1 MNDAYTAGIIDG
13 EGTITI
19 ANQDGYYYLRV
30 NVTMSDKGYRVLDFL
45 HREYGGMMGK
55 ERPSSGNTRASK
67 QWRVSNGDAAR
78 VINSVLSHLRLKREQ
93 ALVALQLW
101 DLIEEAPKK
110 SNGRTEWSDSMKASA
125 EVLKRRMGE
134 LNARGVNGPE
144 PQVVHEGAVAVW
156 KYGEWHEPEDDLFG
170 PVTFKGRLPV
180 SGSMRNGVAYE
191 LPTSAHHTDGS
202 GSLFSQLG
210 GKIREEE
217 EYQKIKLLHTPDT
230 TPGAGNKRIQGW
242 EGPQGLENQVL
253 AATTTQMRSCQS
265 TETSQTAHLSSTG
278 SPGKTLSGTQQQKNI
293 SVEGSC
299 SSSMCSH
306 PTTSEA
312 RLLKTPTAQL
322 AVNGGSQ
329 HPDKR
334 KAGGHG
340 PTLADE
346 VEHLLPT
353 PKAGDADFGMPR
365 TSGRP
370 PEKSTHL
377 MTRRVH
383 TLPDRLLPTPN
394 TMEHLPARTGEARE
408 RQLRRGEGPDASRRQ
423 SMGNLREDIV
433 EVEPGEW
440 GPYAAAIAQWE
451 AVLGRPAPAPT
462 EEGPKGGRRLSAAF
476 VEWMM
481 GLPEGWVT
489 GHGLPRTA
497 ELKMLGNG
505 CVPQQVIMA
514 LNSMRAARSIN
525 EGETK

>member
-78 VINSVLSHLRLKREQ
+78 VINSVLNHLRLKREQ

-125 EVLKRRMGE
+125 EVLKRRIGE
-134 LNARGVNGPE
+134 LNARGVNGSE
-144 PQVVHEGAVAVW
+144 AQVVHEGAVAVW

-170 PVTFKGRLPV
+170 PVPFKGRLPV

-191 LPTSAHHTDGS
+191 LPMSGHRTVGS
-202 GSLFSQLG
+202 EYLFSQPG
-210 GKIREEE
+210 GK
-217 EYQKIKLLHTPDT
+217 
-230 TPGAGNKRIQGW
+230 
-242 EGPQGLENQVL
+242 
-253 AATTTQMRSCQS
+253 
-265 TETSQTAHLSSTG
+265 
-278 SPGKTLSGTQQQKNI
+278 
-293 SVEGSC
+293 
-299 SSSMCSH
+299 
-306 PTTSEA
+306 
-312 RLLKTPTAQL
+312 
-322 AVNGGSQ
+322 
-329 HPDKR
+329 
-334 KAGGHG
+334 
-340 PTLADE
+340 
-346 VEHLLPT
+346 
-353 PKAGDADFGMPR
+353 
-365 TSGRP
+365 
-370 PEKSTHL
+370 
-377 MTRRVH
+377 
-383 TLPDRLLPTPN
+383 LLPTPN

-408 RQLRRGEGPDASRRQ
+408 RQLRRGEGPGASRRQ

-440 GPYAAAIAQWE
+440 GPYAAAISRWE
-451 AVLGRPAPAPT
+451 SVLGRPAPAPT

-489 GHGLPRTA
+489 GHGLPLTA

-505 CVPQQVIMA
+505 VVPQQAITA
-514 LNSMRAARSIN
+514 LREMVS
-525 EGETK
+525 